1 MRVEFEG
8 PVECAPGSGAITLT
22 LSGRERGG
30 AAVAALFAGA
40 SSSSGLTGLPGKLH
54 EVRLVDAAAV
64 AGAGAGAGAGG
75 AEVGT
80 RQVQLQSREL
90 QLELVSRSLQL
101 HRDAAG
107 PFFTAVP
114 PVHIPAARRLGWAL
128 LLSVLRIPGAA
139 QLMAALRGRR

>member
-8 PVECAPGSGAITLT
+8 PVECALASGAVTFRLR
-22 LSGRERGG
+22 GRERGG
-30 AAVAALFAGA
+30 RAITALFAGA
-40 SSSSGLTGLPGKLH
+40 SASGGLSGLPGTLH
-54 EVRLVDAAAV
+54 EVRLSDVATAV
-64 AGAGAGAGAGG
+64 GA
-75 AEVGT
+75 

-90 QLELVSRSLQL
+90 QLDLVFRSLQL

-128 LLSVLRIPGAA
+128 LLSVLRIPGIA

>member
-54 EVRLVDAAAV
+54 EVRLVDAAA
-64 AGAGAGAGAGG
+64 GAGAGG
-75 AEVGT
+75 AGVGT